1 MKTIPVLSKREIK
14 RFHKVPFTVYKNDE
28 NWIPHIK
35 QEVEDVFD
43 EKKNHLFRK
52 GVARRWILISDSG
65 EDIGRISAFID
76 YRQSKKEKQPTGGFG
91 FFESI
96 NDKSAAFTLFDTAR
110 KWLEDLDVQAM
121 DGPINFGERNKYWGL
136 LIDGYDKPPIY
147 GNAYQPSYYRE
158 LFEEYGFQVFF
169 TQHMYEVVIQ
179 DPMKEVFSRKINHM
193 NARGEYSFRHIE
205 LSKLSEY
212 AEDFRT
218 VYNAA
223 WQTHSSFKGISAERA
238 LLIFKKMKMVIDE
251 KLVWFVYH
259 NSEPVAFMVS
269 LPELNEIFKYV
280 NGNLNLLGKIKFL
293 FYKRFRKPQNAFAV
307 VFGVVPKHQKNGVES
322 LMMQEI
328 KKALKNHTVQYKK
341 MIITWIGDFNPKM
354 MHIVN
359 ILSDT
364 PYQKLN
370 TYRLLFD
377 PNAEFERCEEV
388 KGS

>member
-1 MKTIPVLSKREIK
+1 MKIIPVLSKREIK
-14 RFHKVPFTVYKNDE
+14 RFHKVPFSVYKNDK

-52 GVARRWILISDSG
+52 GVARRWILINDSG
-65 EDIGRISAFID
+65 QDIGRISAFID

-96 NDKSAAFTLFDTAR
+96 NDQSAAFMLFDTAR
-110 KWLEDLDVQAM
+110 KWLEELDVQAM

-158 LFEEYGFQVFF
+158 LFEEYGFKVFF

-179 DPMKEVFSRKINHM
+179 DPMKAVFSRKISHM
-193 NARGEYSFRHIE
+193 NDRGEYSFRHIE

-223 WQTHSSFKGISAERA
+223 WQTHSSFKGISSERA

-251 KLVWFVYH
+251 KLVWFAYH
-259 NSEPVAFMVS
+259 NSEPIAFMVA

-293 FYKRFRKPQNAFAV
+293 FYKRFKKPQNAFAV

-322 LMMQEI
+322 LMMQEV
-328 KKALKNHTVQYKK
+328 KMALRNHTVQYKK

-377 PNAEFERCEEV
+377 PDAEFERCEEV